1 MRFDRRR
8 FLSTAATLAAGAC
21 ASCGSPPSALQ
32 PPDPGSDVT
41 ALWQGIH
48 ADPRFSAPDD
58 YRPGHVQPATLE
70 ASAIRR
76 TRTGFEIVLPGDHPV
91 PTPALADG
99 RLFASGGFGSKQAYC
114 FDAESGAFL
123 WGADLDDDGPS
134 MPAADEGVV
143 AFNTESC
150 TLFVLE
156 ASTGALRWSRWLGD
170 PQLSAPAIAAGRVF
184 SSWPGRQP
192 AGPNKEA
199 THLLGAFDVRSGR
212 LLWQRWVDGDVIM
225 APVVEGEEV
234 IAATFTGTVFRFRA
248 ETGELRSASQAR
260 ATSAPVVVG
269 KQLHFSRRTEKEG
282 APQEAL
288 AQWADDGR
296 HRQFAEKKAVY
307 LDAEVQD
314 KSALK
319 GAALALDEANG
330 FAEPPSTAGLTGAT
344 FNLGQS
350 NVCTLQGF
358 QGSRILPLKDVH
370 VACMG
375 DEVVAVDPRTG
386 ERRWTAPLKGDLAE
400 EGGSLGAPP
409 IAAGGELL
417 VATLAGDIL
426 RLRAGDGR
434 LLGPLKIGHPLRY
447 PPVVDGG
454 RVYVG
459 TQDSRLICVDT
470 GERRL
475 SGWPQGGANARRTGR
490 PKT

>member
-1 MRFDRRR
+1 MRLDRRR
-8 FLSTAATLAAGAC
+8 FVSTAATLAAGAC
-21 ASCGSPPSALQ
+21 ASCGSPPSILQ
-32 PPDPGSDVT
+32 PSDPGSDVT
-41 ALWQGIH
+41 DLWRRIH
-48 ADPRFSAPDD
+48 GESRFKAPDD
-58 YRPGHVQPATLE
+58 YRPGHVQPRTLE

-76 TRTGFEIVLPGDHPV
+76 TGSGFEITLPGNHPV
-91 PTPALADG
+91 PTPAVIDG
-99 RLFASGGFGSKQAYC
+99 RLLASGGFGSKQAFC
-114 FDAESGAFL
+114 FDAKTGAFL
-123 WGADLDDDGPS
+123 WGLDLDDDGPS

-156 ASTGALRWSRWLGD
+156 ASTGALRWSWWLGD

-192 AGPNKEA
+192 TGPNKEA

-212 LLWQRWVDGDVIM
+212 LLWQRWIDGDVIS
-225 APVVEGEEV
+225 APVAEGDEV

-248 ETGELRSASQAR
+248 DGGDLVSAAQAR
-260 ATSAPVVVG
+260 ATSAPVLVG
-269 KQLHFSRRTEKEG
+269 EHLHFSCRSEEEG

-288 AQWADDGR
+288 AQWAADGR
-296 HRQFAEKKAVY
+296 HRLSAWKRAAY
-307 LDAEVQD
+307 LDAEVQN

-319 GAALALDEANG
+319 GAAMALDEANG
-330 FAEPPSTAGLTGAT
+330 FAEPPPTANLTGAT

-358 QGSRILPLKDVH
+358 QGSRVVPMKDVH

-375 DEVVAVDPRTG
+375 DEVVAVDPATG
-386 ERRWTAPLKGDLAE
+386 GRRWAVPLKGDLE
-400 EGGSLGAPP
+400 KQGGSLGAPP
-409 IAAGGELL
+409 VAAGDELL
-417 VATLAGDIL
+417 VATLAGDVL
-426 RLRAGDGR
+426 RLRARDGH
-434 LLGPLKIGHPLRY
+434 LLGSLKVGHPLRY
-447 PPVVDGG
+447 PPVVDDG

-475 SGWPQGGANARRTGR
+475 TGWSQGGANARRTGR
-490 PKT
+490 PR